1 MEEPVLL
8 LWSDELILLCKWKK
22 KRNNKSQSGISNH
35 VEQKPKNDHKS
46 SRPSGRERDEGPAR
60 VKQNTKDDNNNN
72 NIKGPDK
79 NEKGFQISLYI
90 I

>member
-1 MEEPVLL
+1 MIINQAVHP
-8 LWSDELILLCKWKK
+8 DET
-22 KRNNKSQSGISNH
+22 
-35 VEQKPKNDHKS
+35 
-46 SRPSGRERDEGPAR
+46 DEGPAR